1 MSLGR
6 VWVYWV
12 LCALATLLLALMT
25 LGPAAAAGTQ
35 AAARRA
41 LVIGIDGYSDPL
53 LTIPGNRTGADA
65 LAVADVLE
73 NVARYD
79 TVMVVP
85 RNADK
90 QAFIDKL
97 ADFADTIN
105 DKDMVFVFYSGH
117 GVEFENDNYL
127 MLSSALAVLPEN
139 KIKRAAELDRAS
151 IAQSYLMKT
160 LLRRNPLN
168 VVLVINACRTS
179 ADEGPDGLG
188 PEDGQFQ
195 FDAPSNQ
202 VKAVPGTMV
211 IYSTSAGT
219 PARVCL
225 DKDCTTD
232 PSPMTVFTR
241 RFVESLKEPNMAA
254 DDLVTVVGTAVEDD
268 VSTSVGDVQ
277 RVSVANE
284 ISFKLRKTLYLGPV
298 GDLPRPPSDNL
309 EDSLFAA
316 ASNANTV
323 DGWTKLLNAYPHG
336 KFAGKARDALAVL
349 QSQQE
354 SSRFAAASIAN
365 TAEGWTSFLADF
377 PNGAFAGRARS
388 ALDLLGRQE
397 EANRFTVAV
406 NLNSVE
412 AWNDFLRDYPNGMYS
427 ATAQGRLEALL
438 TPPEPTRYLATYN
451 DLDFFG
457 SDIATAHAFSFES
470 CAATCN
476 DYRGCT
482 AFTFNKNTTKTD
494 APNCFLKDGTGQAN
508 PFPAAFSGVI
518 FDPNEEDAPTF
529 GFDSIESENLL
540 LTDTDITFHDFS
552 NDPLSG
558 VRTLAGCRLACLN
571 DSSCEAF
578 SYVVRLKQCW
588 PKTTDGPTSYKPG
601 IITGIKQSFT
611 RTPIEV
617 RDLSK

>member
-1 MSLGR
+1 MSLGKAC
-6 VWVYWV
+6 VVWV
-12 LCALATLLLALMT
+12 LCALATLLLALPT

-35 AAARRA
+35 HAARRA
-41 LVIGIDGYSDPL
+41 LIIGIDGYTDPRL
-53 LTIPGNRTGADA
+53 SIPGNRTGADA
-65 LAVADVLE
+65 LAVADVLQ
-73 NVARYD
+73 NVAGYE
-79 TVMVVP
+79 TVTVVP

-90 QAFIDKL
+90 QTFIDKL

-188 PEDGQFQ
+188 PEDGQFT

-211 IYSTSAGT
+211 IYSTSSGT

-225 DKDCTTD
+225 DKDCSTD

-241 RFVESLKEPNMAA
+241 RFVETLKQPNMAA
-254 DDLVTVVGTAVEDD
+254 DDLVTVVGTAIEDD
-268 VSTSVGDVQ
+268 VTSIGDVQ

-298 GDLPRPPSDNL
+298 GELPDPPPADPEKL
-309 EDSLFAA
+309 LYDAA
-316 ASNANTV
+316 ATANTV
-323 DGWTKLLNAYPHG
+323 DEWTRFLEAYPQG
-336 KFAGKARDALAVL
+336 KFAGKARDALAAL

-354 SSRFAAASIAN
+354 SSRFAVASAAN
-365 TAEGWTSFLADF
+365 TAEGWTAFLTDF
-377 PNGAFAGRARS
+377 PNGPFASRART
-388 ALDLLGRQE
+388 ALNVLKTQQE
-397 EANRFTVAV
+397 RNRFTVAV
-406 NLNSVE
+406 NLDSVD
-412 AWNDFLRDYPNGMYS
+412 AWNDFLRDYPNGQYS
-427 ATAQGRLEALL
+427 ATARVRLEALL

-451 DLDFFG
+451 DLDFYG
-457 SDIATAHAFSFES
+457 SDIATAHAGSFES
-470 CAATCN
+470 CAATC
-476 DYRGCT
+476 DGYSGCT
-482 AFTFNKNTTKTD
+482 AFTFNKNTTKPD

-508 PFPAAFSGVI
+508 PFPAALSGVI
-518 FDPNEEDAPTF
+518 FDPNEMDAPTF
-529 GFDSIESENLL
+529 EFDSIESENQL

-552 NDPLSG
+552 DDPLSG
-558 VRTLAGCRLACLN
+558 VRSLAGCRLACLN

-578 SYVVRLKQCW
+578 SYIVKSKQCW

-601 IITGIKQSFT
+601 IITGIKESFS
-611 RTPIEV
+611 RAPVEV